1 LHLIDGKLT
10 INVGFRSQYVFLL
23 AISVE
28 EALIFGEQ
36 IIRDISMDFQISDGN
51 ADVEINL
58 GSALLRNFKEIIEI
72 INTYDNIKAPS
83 LKID

>member
-1 LHLIDGKLT
+1 M
-10 INVGFRSQYVFLL
+10 GFRSQYVFLL

>member
-1 LHLIDGKLT
+1 MWVLEANMSFYS
-10 INVGFRSQYVFLL
+10 IN
-23 AISVE
+23 VE